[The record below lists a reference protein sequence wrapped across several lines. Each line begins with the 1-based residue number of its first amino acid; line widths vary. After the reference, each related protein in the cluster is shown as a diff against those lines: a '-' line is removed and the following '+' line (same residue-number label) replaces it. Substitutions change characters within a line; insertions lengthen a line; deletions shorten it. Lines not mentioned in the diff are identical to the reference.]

1 MVNINGL
8 NGFGTLGGPDKSE
21 NKAQSA
27 SKYDPNAQVSSPNDG
42 SVAKVRLQL
51 GQTSSSAGVDNQGHP
66 IELEVATV
74 GNITITS
81 EQLKGF
87 EARVAKGLKRQED
100 SIRLAVE
107 TFGANNQ
114 VLQEAIYSALAA

>member
-8 NGFGTLGGPDKSE
+8 NGFGALGGPDKSE

-27 SKYDPNAQVSSPNDG
+27 SRFDSNAQVSSPKDG

-51 GQTSSSAGVDNQGHP
+51 GQTSSSAGVDNPDHP

-74 GNITITS
+74 GNITITRD
-81 EQLKGF
+81 QL
-87 EARVAKGLKRQED
+87 EAFKNRVAQGLKRQEEQIM
-100 SIRLAVE
+100 SAVNI
-107 TFGANNQ
+107 FGADN
-114 VLQEAIYSALAA
+114 LLLKDAIYSALAA